1 VEGSPPPSHSPL
13 EALAEALAEHL
24 AARLRFASGAS
35 PWMTTAE
42 AIEYTRIPKGT
53 FEKLSADGVI
63 PSHGGRRKL
72 FHRDEVDQALL
83 GYARRRSGHLRA
95 SRRGDAAEE

>member
-1 VEGSPPPSHSPL
+1 MEGSQPPDSSPL
-13 EALAEALAEHL
+13 DALAEALAERL
-24 AARLRFASGAS
+24 AARLRLDNEAS
-35 PWMTTAE
+35 PWMTTPE
-42 AIEYTRIPKGT
+42 AIAYTKIPKGT
-53 FEKLSADGVI
+53 FDKLSAHGVI

-83 GYARRRSGHLRA
+83 GYARRRPAHLRA